1 MEKAAFLFQH
11 HFKLITD
18 VAKCPRK
25 RETHRRWG
33 GGGGGGGGGESE
45 KKKRGGGGAAVGGG
59 GGGGGGGGHPIPR
72 INKGVAGK
80 TKTINYMKI

>member
-25 RETHRRWG
+25 RETQRRWG
-33 GGGGGGGGGESE
+33 GGGGGG
-45 KKKRGGGGAAVGGG
+45 VGGG
-59 GGGGGGGGHPIPR
+59 RFHPIPR

-80 TKTINYMKI
+80 TKTMNYMKI